1 MTAIEEFSNGQD
13 FCNYHIEMGMDPEKQ
28 ITDVSLWCIGE
39 YLWEEMQRVI
49 VECWRNGL
57 TVRWYDWQIGE
68 REDLSSRHSIIL
80 RKKMDRVQIMVKHN
94 QTRRGEHH
102 REQRESSFIYLQQFN
117 WQVLR
122 QASLAQQSMSFH

>member
-1 MTAIEEFSNGQD
+1 
-13 FCNYHIEMGMDPEKQ
+13 
-28 ITDVSLWCIGE
+28 
-39 YLWEEMQRVI
+39 MQRVI

-94 QTRRGEHH
+94 
-102 REQRESSFIYLQQFN
+102 
-117 WQVLR
+117 
-122 QASLAQQSMSFH
+122 